1 MLILLKVHTNT
12 LNIRDFRFKTYSG
25 AFLQAEYTKNL
36 GYSMRFFRKIGKFAI
51 IGVKLGLKPNKLGRT
66 HRKFAIFTTLHNTTK
81 KSEKFSPIITKI
93 WHFLSAK
100 TIVISTSVNCSHTKI
115 SKEQLTAHT
124 PIVKRITV
132 SVTNTHLSSSNA
144 LLCQLVPQTHKLL
157 KQLKPTDIANY
168 NINRYNGS
176 FFSY

>member
-1 MLILLKVHTNT
+1 M
-12 LNIRDFRFKTYSG
+12 
-25 AFLQAEYTKNL
+25 QAEYTENS

-51 IGVKLGLKPNKLGRT
+51 IGIKLGLKPNKLGRKAPKI
-66 HRKFAIFTTLHNTTK
+66 RKISCTLHNTTQI
-81 KSEKFSPIITKI
+81 SEKFSPIITKI
-93 WHFLSAK
+93 WHFLK
-100 TIVISTSVNCSHTKI
+100 CHNNCISKSVNCSHIKI
-115 SKEQLTAHT
+115 SKEQLTAHM

-144 LLCQLVPQTHKLL
+144 LLCQLVSQTHKLL
-157 KQLKPTDIANY
+157 KQLKPADIANC